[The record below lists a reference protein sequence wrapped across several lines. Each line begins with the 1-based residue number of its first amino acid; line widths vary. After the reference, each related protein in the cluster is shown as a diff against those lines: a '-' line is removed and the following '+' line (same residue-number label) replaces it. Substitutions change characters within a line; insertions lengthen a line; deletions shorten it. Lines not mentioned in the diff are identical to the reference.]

1 MQYYFEY
8 SIMVH
13 KFWRMM
19 MHVKTL
25 PICMSFI
32 DKSLFFIGGKRL
44 THQPFEFYLS
54 LYLSLDRSRTAV
66 NCLVSLLVT
75 FWCRKQLQLDI
86 WVIFCY
92 LHPWVFQ
99 SFVEVSLLNN
109 VFDFIWLKFFLT
121 FVTPLKNDLRK
132 RKISKHFPNLSS
144 WIQVDL
150 Q

>member
-1 MQYYFEY
+1 M
-8 SIMVH
+8 SIQLWYINFVEWWCMWKHFPYV
-13 KFWRMM
+13 W
-19 MHVKTL
+19 VLLTL
-25 PICMSFI
+25 LNNKI
-32 DKSLFFIGGKRL
+32 LFFIVGKPL
-44 THQPFEFYLS
+44 THQPFQFYLS
-54 LYLSLDRSRTAV
+54 PDRSRTTV

-75 FWCRKQLQLDI
+75 VWCRKQLQLDI

-109 VFDFIWLKFFLT
+109 VFDFMWLKIFLT

-150 Q
+150 L

>member
-1 MQYYFEY
+1 MQYHIEY
-8 SIMVH
+8 SIMIH
-13 KFWRMM
+13 KFCRMM

-25 PICMSFI
+25 PICLSFI
-32 DKSLFFIGGKRL
+32 DKSLFFIGRKRL
-44 THQPFEFYLS
+44 THQPFQFYLS
-54 LYLSLDRSRTAV
+54 PDMSRTTV

-75 FWCRKQLQLDI
+75 VWCRKQLQLDI

-109 VFDFIWLKFFLT
+109 VFDFMWLKIFLT

-150 Q
+150 L